1 MRQEKLNGRPP
12 KEQHKKRSYQ
22 VNVKLMTEEYYYLK
36 SQASKA
42 AMPINDYVRS
52 AIRSKEVRQR
62 LIPELNLHIRELC
75 GMANNINQLAKKANQ
90 AGFTT
95 VSLECSVFMEMIDD
109 IIQRIR
115 MMAKITC
122 GGDFR
127 GAVNYILDDR
137 KRAEIIGSD
146 GLRLRDKESIISS
159 FTMQQELRPD
169 ISKPVYHISLD
180 FSVQDKD
187 LINNG
192 FIDTVA
198 REYMERMGINN
209 TQYFVARHFDREHPH
224 VHICI
229 NRIDNDGK
237 LISTSNDRKRSTQI
251 CKELTLKHGLYM
263 ASGKENVKR
272 HRLKEPDKS
281 KYEIYDALRT
291 ILPLCQNWDELAL
304 RLQAKGVDVTFKT
317 KGSTS
322 QVEGIRFTKNGITFS
337 GSKIDR
343 MYSYSKINA
352 CFSQQIV
359 SIEEAQSFC
368 SPRQSQD
375 NIKQEFAK
383 HEPVVGLP
391 KFGGFVADDNSQK
404 RCKKKGQQQ

>member
-1 MRQEKLNGRPP
+1 
-12 KEQHKKRSYQ
+12 
-22 VNVKLMTEEYYYLK
+22 
-36 SQASKA
+36 
-42 AMPINDYVRS
+42 
-52 AIRSKEVRQR
+52 
-62 LIPELNLHIRELC
+62 
-75 GMANNINQLAKKANQ
+75 
-90 AGFTT
+90 
-95 VSLECSVFMEMIDD
+95 
-109 IIQRIR
+109 

-237 LISTSNDRKRSTQI
+237 LISTSNDCKRSTQI